1 VTLRLIDSISL
12 SSCLQRSF
20 ARRGYSVRLHLR
32 SYNLIRQSVRILST
46 SDFNPYTKGLWHSRI
61 VPAYLTD
68 LPQFT
73 LRLFLCMPSSL
84 PRRAVLLLLSVS
96 SQNASVFAQNVQ
108 ARHPHLCPRHF
119 PSRFRAKDTLS
130 HEAAM
135 FALCYGLQSCSP
147 HRNGL
152 LHFREGLG
160 TFTSEPSLIRS
171 PS

>member
-1 VTLRLIDSISL
+1 MALRLINLVSL
-12 SSCLQRSF
+12 SSCFQRSF
-20 ARRGYSVRLHLR
+20 ARRGYSVRLHHR
-32 SYNLIRQSVRILST
+32 SYDLIRQSVRILSI
-46 SDFNPYTKGLWHSRI
+46 SDFNPYTKGLRHSRI

-96 SQNASVFAQNVQ
+96 SQNASVFAQNVK

-135 FALCYGLQSCSP
+135 FVLYYGLQSCSP
-147 HRNGL
+147 HRNGP

-160 TFTSEPSLIRS
+160 TFTSELSLIRS